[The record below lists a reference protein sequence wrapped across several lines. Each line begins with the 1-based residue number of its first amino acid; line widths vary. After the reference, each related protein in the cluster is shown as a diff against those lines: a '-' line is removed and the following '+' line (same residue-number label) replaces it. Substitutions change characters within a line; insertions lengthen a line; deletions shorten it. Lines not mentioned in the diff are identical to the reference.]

1 MLCPSS
7 PSSANATSAPAPLV
21 LRRRP
26 SRQHL
31 RFGSGKYSL
40 FLSQFLPIQFKQSH
54 FLGAWWNMSS
64 MCKLVIKFRYFQS
77 TMGAVQLNRLVVKMN
92 VISRRAVVE
101 RPVGSSVAQVV
112 LRAAPMLALD
122 HPLMATRTTPFNGQ
136 IYFLG
141 GKKAK
146 VVIHISKS
154 TRTFCLQPPAL
165 RLQLN
170 PYQLTAV
177 CSQFQLILE
186 ISIFSPRDKNTLQKR
201 S

>member
-1 MLCPSS
+1 
-7 PSSANATSAPAPLV
+7 
-21 LRRRP
+21 
-26 SRQHL
+26 
-31 RFGSGKYSL
+31 
-40 FLSQFLPIQFKQSH
+40 
-54 FLGAWWNMSS
+54 

-141 GKKAK
+141 GKKSK
-146 VVIHISKS
+146 VLIHISKP
-154 TRTFCLQPPAL
+154 TGKICDPAVFNPAL
-165 RLQLN
+165 RLQIN
-170 PYQLTAV
+170 P
-177 CSQFQLILE
+177 
-186 ISIFSPRDKNTLQKR
+186 
-201 S
+201 